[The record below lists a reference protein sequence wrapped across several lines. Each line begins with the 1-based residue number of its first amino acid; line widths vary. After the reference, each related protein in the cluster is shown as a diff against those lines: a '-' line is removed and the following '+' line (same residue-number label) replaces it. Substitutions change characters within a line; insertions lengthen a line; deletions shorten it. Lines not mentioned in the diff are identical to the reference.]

1 MYLFIFKA
9 ISLVIL
15 NMAVFYQFA
24 MAEEME
30 CKKCHQDVYD
40 EISAF
45 TYKHYNNLLDE
56 CKKCHFDSENNKN
69 KVDNKWTKISF
80 GNYENEHIAII
91 KNITIDST
99 YQVKINLINKKNRK
113 KESEV
118 LSFIPTSISEFIV
131 DDEIPPIISRIRVN
145 QIDSSSVEIK
155 FETDK
160 FSDSIVE
167 YGKTKDYGES
177 LHFNTYDKRHIIR
190 LSKLDS
196 KKVYHFIITVTDPFG
211 NRTISEDYT
220 FDTGKA
226 FNRDQE
232 SGKRK
237 EDDTELD
244 FKSIRIF
251 RFKLK
256 EERLKEESLK
266 TAVKKAAISDIVAVY
281 FIGTTEVA
289 SVVEYMKKE
298 NESASEEEK
307 HGNNGLKSQRE
318 AEISTCL
325 EKCHKEDSRSHIVG
339 ISIRRNMDVPN
350 EIPLAEGK
358 IITCITCHMPHGSKL
373 RYLARVD
380 FDKLCVL
387 CHTNR

>member
-80 GNYENEHIAII
+80 GNYENEHMAII
-91 KNITIDST
+91 KNITIDRT
-99 YQVKINLINKKNRK
+99 YQVRINLINKKNRK

-232 SGKRK
+232 SGKQK
-237 EDDTELD
+237 EDDAELD
-244 FKSIRIF
+244 FKSIKI
-251 RFKLK
+251 
-256 EERLKEESLK
+256 
-266 TAVKKAAISDIVAVY
+266 
-281 FIGTTEVA
+281 IGTTEVA